1 MRGAVVAAM
10 PIDLDALAALLRHDA
25 TLADHPLGRRL
36 ALPSD
41 RSALTAADAGAWW
54 ARLPDGLRRAVAERV
69 LTTPA
74 EWRQAVTRVL
84 DRLNASPNL
93 AAEFVLDPIATM
105 PRLGYAA
112 AAELRAEVER
122 ARGRRSP
129 RRRGL
134 PSTFRNLQLTVPGA
148 PEPLAPRRPT
158 RTPPPTNP
166 LGDFDLVV
174 QLGFAPALHMVRS
187 ALQVEPLRFGTSQV
201 LVNRPIALTAAP
213 ATATAGAAVD
223 LTFEISFGPANADPA
238 TLIRLELVARLTL
251 AAQGVDVTATFDQ
264 LITVRFLGQDF
275 DRASLNPVI
284 AGLVPSLD
292 LDADVAA
299 ALAEDAW
306 GFLETRLRGVEPL
319 ALPAVGEEVA
329 AALGLDLSAAAIATQ
344 VAVRADMIVI
354 AVAFTDPVGGVA
366 TLAPDLARVQ
376 RFIGPPGELGLGVHE
391 RVMRH
396 KVGAEWNATRRG
408 RRAAGY
414 DGPGELVFGEFRGLQ
429 VAPGRL
435 TVSIR
440 GRIRLGGDAFDWLI
454 PDLNFDADQIM
465 APVVDPA
472 RHVLR
477 LVPLDTEVD
486 VDDDDVV
493 RLTLLF
499 AAAAATAAA
508 GPLALLG
515 LALEGVLISAL
526 ATALAVMV
534 VPAGV
539 EVIGAGADLGGA
551 AAEVPIEATIDDL
564 GTLGAVG
571 VTAATDELLFAL
583 EARFLPPAPTLS
595 AIIEPGA
602 YTPPSWTEV
611 ERVDRIERRRR
622 GDGWQL
628 VRVRRTVHRRVFPLA
643 FQIVAQNRQ
652 GPSAISWQMFF
663 EPVGQPAAR
672 VRVAA
677 GQRVG
682 RRAWAT
688 PRCLPPR
695 PGLVEWRPVLR
706 ATVGDAFHTTTIE
719 YAFSPVWGAD
729 DLIDEQVTDVA
740 LGDPGVVPERPPG
753 PAIEVSPTGPSVPV
767 RRPPGRPR

>member
-1 MRGAVVAAM
+1 M
-10 PIDLDALAALLRHDA
+10 PIDLDALAALLRHDL
-25 TLADHPLGRRL
+25 TLTDHPLARR
-36 ALPSD
+36 APLPSD
-41 RSALTAADAGAWW
+41 RRAITAADAGAWW
-54 ARLPDGLRRAVAERV
+54 ARLPDGLRRTVADRI

-74 EWRQAVTRVL
+74 QWRQAVTREL
-84 DRLNASPNL
+84 DRLNASPTL
-93 AAEFVLDPIATM
+93 AAEFVLDPVATM

-112 AAELRAEVER
+112 AAELRGEVER

-134 PSTFRNLQLTVPGA
+134 PSTLRNLRLTVPGA
-148 PEPLAPRRPT
+148 PEPATPRRPT

-187 ALQVEPLRFGTSQV
+187 ELQVDPLRFGTSQV

-213 ATATAGAAVD
+213 ATAAAGPAVD
-223 LTFEISFGPANADPA
+223 LTFEIAFGPAAADPA
-238 TLIRLELVARLTL
+238 TLIHLELVARLTL
-251 AAQGVDVTATFDQ
+251 AAQGTQVSATFAD
-264 LITVRFLGQDF
+264 LVTIRFLGQDY
-275 DRASLNPVI
+275 DRATFNPVI

-292 LDADVAA
+292 LDPDVAA
-299 ALAEDAW
+299 ALADDAW

-319 ALPAVGEEVA
+319 ALPAVGEAVV
-329 AALGLDLSAAAIATQ
+329 AALGLDLPAAAIATQ
-344 VAVRADMIVI
+344 LAVRDDMIVI
-354 AVAFTDPVGGVA
+354 AVAFTAPIGGVA

-391 RVMRH
+391 RVMRA

-408 RRAAGY
+408 RTAAGY
-414 DGPGELVFGEFRGLQ
+414 DGPGELVFGGFLGLQ

-477 LVPLDTEVD
+477 LVPLDTDID

-515 LALEGVLISAL
+515 LALEGVLVGAL
-526 ATALAVMV
+526 VTALALVV
-534 VPAGV
+534 VPVGV
-539 EVIGAGADLGGA
+539 EVIGAGANLDGA
-551 AAEVPIEATIDDL
+551 AAELPIEASIDEL
-564 GTLGAVG
+564 GTIGAVG

-583 EARFLPPAPTLS
+583 EARFLPPAPTL
-595 AIIEPGA
+595 AATIEPGA

-643 FQIVAQNRQ
+643 FSIATAHRQ
-652 GPSAISWQMFF
+652 GPSAISWQVFF

-688 PRCLPPR
+688 PVCLPPR
-695 PGLVEWRPVLR
+695 PGLVEWRPVIR
-706 ATVGDAFHTTTIE
+706 ATVSDAFHTKTVE
-719 YAFSPVWGAD
+719 YAWSPMWGAD

-740 LGDPGVVPERPPG
+740 LGDPGIVPEGPPG
-753 PAIEVSPTGPSVPV
+753 PAIELPPTGPGVPARLPP
-767 RRPPGRPR
+767 RRPR